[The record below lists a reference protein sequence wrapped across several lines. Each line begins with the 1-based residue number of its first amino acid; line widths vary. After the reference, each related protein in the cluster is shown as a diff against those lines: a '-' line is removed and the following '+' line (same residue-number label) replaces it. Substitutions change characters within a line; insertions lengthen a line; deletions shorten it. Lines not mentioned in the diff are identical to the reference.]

1 MAASS
6 ASLTG
11 ASASDLLRSST
22 SGFNGVPL
30 RSLGKGRLVLK
41 SRDFSVAAKL
51 KKPKKYDYPW
61 PPNPD
66 PNVKGGVLTH
76 LARFKP
82 LKEKQKLVTLDFE
95 KPLVELQKKIIDVT
109 SNLKSVCI
117 LCVAEC
123 FVCLSEGVLL

>member
-6 ASLTG
+6 ASLAG

-41 SRDFSVAAKL
+41 SRDFSVAARL
-51 KKPKKYDYPW
+51 RKPKKFDNPW
-61 PPNPD
+61 PANPD
-66 PNVKGGVLTH
+66 PNVKGGVLSY

-82 LKEKQKLVTLDFE
+82 LEEKPRRVILDFE
-95 KPLVELQKKIIDVT
+95 KPLADMQKKINDVT
-109 SNLKSVCI
+109 SNLISVWC
-117 LCVAEC
+117 
-123 FVCLSEGVLL
+123 